1 MTVGLNSELWLLPN
15 WQAPAHIRAG
25 TSWRRGG
32 ISQGPY
38 ASLNLALHVG
48 DEADAVIPL
57 VEKGMREALPL
68 KVPVVVETGTGENWL
83 EAH

>member
-1 MTVGLNSELWLLPN
+1 MTAGLNSELWLLPN

-48 DEADAVIPL
+48 DEADDAEVATLEDETEWWEPL
-57 VEKGMREALPL
+57 E
-68 KVPVVVETGTGENWL
+68 
-83 EAH
+83 